1 MALGPAVFASSTF
14 APAPLTHPLPPTQPR
29 RTRRHGEEL
38 RGLPEDAAGLCDGDR
53 RRTRGGAGPLRPR
66 RRPRPRARSRGPAR
80 ARPACHPGERGSRVV
95 AASMVGVQDR
105 LCGSAW
111 PHLGTGLPTLTPP
124 PFSSPHPSVD
134 FPQFGSELVEAT
146 APWAQAA
153 QGLPGLATLGSPVL
167 QGALCTLCA
176 LSLLQFVV
184 QVLAFLHRASR
195 DPQDTVSGLAHV
207 AFKVGD
213 GAGEWTPWEAFPDGS
228 WGWGGP
234 CPASILASPGWAPAW
249 RS

>member
-1 MALGPAVFASSTF
+1 M
-14 APAPLTHPLPPTQPR
+14 
-29 RTRRHGEEL
+29 
-38 RGLPEDAAGLCDGDR
+38 
-53 RRTRGGAGPLRPR
+53 
-66 RRPRPRARSRGPAR
+66 
-80 ARPACHPGERGSRVV
+80 
-95 AASMVGVQDR
+95 
-105 LCGSAW
+105 
-111 PHLGTGLPTLTPP
+111 
-124 PFSSPHPSVD
+124 D

-167 QGALCTLCA
+167 QGALCALCA

-228 WGWGGP
+228 WGLRGAVP
-234 CPASILASPGWAPAW
+234 CIDFGEPGVGARVAAPTAPPAQGQTCQDF
-249 RS
+249 